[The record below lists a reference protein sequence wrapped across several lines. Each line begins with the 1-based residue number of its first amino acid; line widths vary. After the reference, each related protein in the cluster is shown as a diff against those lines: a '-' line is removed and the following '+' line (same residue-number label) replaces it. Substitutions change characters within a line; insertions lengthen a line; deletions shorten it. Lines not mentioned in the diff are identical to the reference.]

1 MSPCRSGAGEPEGP
15 LLKGVG
21 GLRRGSPLGYSSSP
35 SQGKGWELVTTQEL
49 LAQECWSSPHGQTLE
64 SYWPGH
70 VLPGWGEVTT
80 GSDSCLVVLGDQ
92 APSVLFQEGKE
103 QWGLELWKR
112 ARDLAPYRWSSP
124 GLTLSTEAAQNL
136 LTKAIN
142 SVHQLKFHGDLL
154 QSSFYCVAFIIS
166 VPSLRFCW
174 PRNISLTL
182 SHLPSDQWVFFYGL
196 SSNLTWAFSESRL
209 PLGEPTLCEQE
220 TAPSFSTWVEL
231 ALA

>member
-35 SQGKGWELVTTQEL
+35 SQGKDWELVTTQEL

-136 LTKAIN
+136 
-142 SVHQLKFHGDLL
+142 
-154 QSSFYCVAFIIS
+154 
-166 VPSLRFCW
+166 W
-174 PRNISLTL
+174 PRRSTL
-182 SHLPSDQWVFFYGL
+182 CT
-196 SSNLTWAFSESRL
+196 SSNSMEIFSKAVFTVWLSLFQSQVLGSVDLETYHLLSLIFLLTSGYFFMVCL
-209 PLGEPTLCEQE
+209 QI
-220 TAPSFSTWVEL
+220 
-231 ALA
+231 